1 MKQDKLEKF
10 VVSHRDEFDEFV
22 PDPALFGR
30 IRKSKPAIRMI
41 NWNSVMW
48 KAAAVVVIFVASY
61 YFHDFMSSQKPQQT
75 AETGTESGRPSEIIK
90 MMIEAEA
97 FYTAQIDN
105 RRLEFNTLAQD
116 QPEIRQEVNYEL
128 VELDNV
134 YANLKRDL
142 KDNAANEEVIEA
154 MIQNYR
160 VKLDILEDVLRQLRA
175 AKNEQTEN
183 TENHDVNL

>member
-1 MKQDKLEKF
+1 MEKDRLEKF
-10 VVSHRDEFDEFV
+10 VINHRDEFDEFM
-22 PDPALFGR
+22 PDPAVFGR
-30 IRKSKPAIRMI
+30 IRKPKPVVRMI

-48 KAAAVVVIFVASY
+48 KAAAVLVIFVASY
-61 YFHDFMSSQKPQQT
+61 YFHDFVNSRKRPQT
-75 AETGTESGRPSEIIK
+75 AENETGKPTEIVK

-105 RRLEFNTLAQD
+105 RQQEFNALAQD
-116 QPEIRQEVNYEL
+116 QPEIRHEVNYEL
-128 VELDNV
+128 VALDSV
-134 YANLKRDL
+134 YADLKRDL

-175 AKNEQTEN
+175 AKNELPDSNRDKQSEI
-183 TENHDVNL
+183 

>member
-1 MKQDKLEKF
+1 MEKDKLEKF
-10 VVSHRDEFDEFV
+10 VINHRDEFDEFM
-22 PDPALFGR
+22 PDPAVFGR
-30 IRKSKPAIRMI
+30 IRKLKPVVRMI

-48 KAAAVVVIFVASY
+48 KAAAVLVIFVASY
-61 YFHDFMSSQKPQQT
+61 YFHDFVNSRKLQQT
-75 AETGTESGRPSEIIK
+75 AENETETEKPTEIVK

-105 RRLEFNTLAQD
+105 RQQEFNTLAQD
-116 QPEIRQEVNYEL
+116 QPEIRHEVNYEL
-128 VELDNV
+128 VALDSV
-134 YANLKRDL
+134 YADLKRDL

-175 AKNEQTEN
+175 AKNEPPDSDREKQSEI
-183 TENHDVNL
+183 

>member
-10 VVSHRDEFDEFV
+10 VVSHRDEFDEFE
-22 PDPALFGR
+22 PDAALFKG
-30 IRKSKPAIRMI
+30 IRKPKPVIRMI

-48 KAAAVVVIFVASY
+48 KAAAVLVIFVASY

-75 AETGTESGRPSEIIK
+75 AETGAENGRPSEIIK

-105 RRLEFNTLAQD
+105 RRIEFNTLAQD

-128 VELDNV
+128 VELDSI
-134 YANLKRDL
+134 YSDLKQDL

-183 TENHDVNL
+183 NENHDVNL

>member
-10 VVSHRDEFDEFV
+10 VLGHRDEFDDFA

-30 IRKSKPAIRMI
+30 IIKPKPVVRMI

-48 KAAAVVVIFVASY
+48 RAAAVLVIFVASY
-61 YFHDFMSSQKPQQT
+61 YFHDFVSSPRHLQT
-75 AETGTESGRPSEIIK
+75 AVSENENGRPSEIIK

-105 RRLEFNTLAQD
+105 RRQEFNTLAQD

-128 VELDNV
+128 VELDSV
-134 YANLKRDL
+134 YADLKSDL

-175 AKNEQTEN
+175 AKNEQTKNSEN
-183 TENHDVNL
+183 NDVSL

>member
-1 MKQDKLEKF
+1 MEKERLEKF
-10 VVSHRDEFDEFV
+10 VINHRDEFDEFM
-22 PDPALFGR
+22 PDPAVFGR
-30 IRKSKPAIRMI
+30 IRKPKPVVRMI

-48 KAAAVVVIFVASY
+48 KAAAVLVIFVASY
-61 YFHDFMSSQKPQQT
+61 YFHDFVNSRKRPQT
-75 AETGTESGRPSEIIK
+75 AENETGKPTEIVK

-105 RRLEFNTLAQD
+105 RQQEFNALAQD
-116 QPEIRQEVNYEL
+116 QPEIRHEVNYEL
-128 VELDNV
+128 VALDSV
-134 YANLKRDL
+134 YADLKRDL

-175 AKNEQTEN
+175 AKNELPDSNRDKQSEI
-183 TENHDVNL
+183 